1 MHPKRTSTSAAPA
14 MTQDAIRQLVANS
27 VTATLEAQATTM
39 ASTDNLNRNVE
50 PRETHVAKRGNYKEF
65 ISCQPF
71 YFNAPIAPPIILPSS
86 PMLSPS
92 LNSRDFFR
100 PEEILP
106 PKKRAR
112 CRSSSSTSTLP
123 KVFEIKE
130 SSRVTR
136 LERHEEQIEE
146 ILNHLDKLSLDH
158 IEHIKDKIK
167 GLVMRKQ
174 MGHDDEIVLSRV
186 RTSTLEM
193 IIKDIQVR
201 HRSDKKDLLDAIFE
215 LKNSPAM
222 TQAAIR
228 TLVADSVVAAL
239 ETQAAI
245 MANTENTNRNTGPG
259 ETPVARKGNYK
270 EFISCQPFYFN
281 GLSVYSKIDLR
292 SGYHQLRVRDEDIPK
307 IAFRTR
313 EEKLYAKFSKCDFWI
328 TIVQFLGHLIDS
340 QGLHVDPAK
349 IQAVKNWAS
358 PTTPIE
364 IRHVLGL
371 VGYYQR
377 FIKDFSK
384 IEKSLTELTQK
395 NKKYISGKDQETAFQ
410 LLK

>member
-1 MHPKRTSTSAAPA
+1 
-14 MTQDAIRQLVANS
+14 
-27 VTATLEAQATTM
+27 
-39 ASTDNLNRNVE
+39 
-50 PRETHVAKRGNYKEF
+50 
-65 ISCQPF
+65 
-71 YFNAPIAPPIILPSS
+71 
-86 PMLSPS
+86 MLSPS

-123 KVFEIKE
+123 QVFEIKE

-146 ILNHLDKLSLDH
+146 ILNRLDKLSLDH

-167 GLVMRKQ
+167 GLVMV
-174 MGHDDEIVLSRV
+174 E
-186 RTSTLEM
+186 TSTLEM
-193 IIKDIQVR
+193 IIKDIQVH

-228 TLVADSVVAAL
+228 KLVADSVAAAL

-259 ETPVARKGNYK
+259 ETHVARKGNYK

-281 GLSVYSKIDLR
+281 GMEGVV
-292 SGYHQLRVRDEDIPK
+292 G
-307 IAFRTR
+307 
-313 EEKLYAKFSKCDFWI
+313 
-328 TIVQFLGHLIDS
+328 LI
-340 QGLHVDPAK
+340 
-349 IQAVKNWAS
+349 
-358 PTTPIE
+358 
-364 IRHVLGL
+364 R
-371 VGYYQR
+371 
-377 FIKDFSK
+377 
-384 IEKSLTELTQK
+384 
-395 NKKYISGKDQETAFQ
+395 
-410 LLK
+410 